1 MTETERGSIEKD
13 PLCARVRAIRPQLR
27 ESGAY
32 STLVL
37 SLYRKRDTGQLVML
51 HLLGRYA
58 AGRTASDAGLDLP
71 ALAERAATPSL
82 PAVTNSTLSAREI
95 AFNVSLQVDY
105 GRAPYVLLMAWAR
118 PMPPGSTEK
127 QRLHYAWH
135 VGGVLRKRD
144 GRMLT
149 DDELYEADND
159 EGYGLTFHDLVIVF
173 DTAVQ
178 SAPPVNKPLP
188 G

>member
-58 AGRTASDAGLDLP
+58 AGRTASDNRYASPL
-71 ALAERAATPSL
+71 
-82 PAVTNSTLSAREI
+82 ST
-95 AFNVSLQVDY
+95 
-105 GRAPYVLLMAWAR
+105 APTA
-118 PMPPGSTEK
+118 S
-127 QRLHYAWH
+127 
-135 VGGVLRKRD
+135 
-144 GRMLT
+144 
-149 DDELYEADND
+149 ADN
-159 EGYGLTFHDLVIVF
+159 T
-173 DTAVQ
+173 
-178 SAPPVNKPLP
+178 
-188 G
+188 